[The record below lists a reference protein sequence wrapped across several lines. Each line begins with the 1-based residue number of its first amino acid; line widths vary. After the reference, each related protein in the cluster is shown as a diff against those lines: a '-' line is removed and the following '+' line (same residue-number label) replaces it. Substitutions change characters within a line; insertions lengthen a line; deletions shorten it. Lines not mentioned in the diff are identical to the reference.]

1 MGLEFGMYLT
11 WVEDTTGKSIMGKEL
26 ERRIKMFLQKE
37 KKLGQIKDFNN
48 SDVMYIN
55 IAALACD
62 IKTMQRERKKNKL
75 DGRWPLMEKHI
86 GLIKK

>member
-1 MGLEFGMYLT
+1 
-11 WVEDTTGKSIMGKEL
+11 
-26 ERRIKMFLQKE
+26 
-37 KKLGQIKDFNN
+37 
-48 SDVMYIN
+48 MYIN